1 MLTRP
6 SIPAL
11 IVLALLLALFLS
23 LPFLVQSTYGL
34 KLATRLVIIAL
45 FVLSLDVLMG
55 LAGLV
60 SFGHAAFFG
69 LGAYAV
75 YFVTPASSGANVL
88 VALGAGM
95 ALAGAGALVIG
106 AFAVLTRGF
115 YFIMVTLA
123 AGQMMFSLFHDTDIA
138 KGSDG
143 AYIDIKPALS
153 LFGRDL
159 VDFENRRTFYYICIA
174 LLVVVLV
181 ALFAFARSRF
191 GHLVQALRVN
201 EARLS
206 ALGFNTYLIKLATF
220 VLAGAIAG
228 LAGALFACID
238 GYVTP
243 DLFSWHQSGLAIMM
257 VVLGGAGT
265 LFGPILGALAY
276 VCLEELLKTSS
287 LVGPMI
293 ADHWRLGTGATLIVA
308 VLLSPGGLAGFL
320 GRPRPSRINSADAG
334 EGISETATAPT
345 SRLATNTLGRRFGG
359 LQAVSDVTIAF
370 EPGNVHAIIGPN
382 GAGKTTFINCLTG
395 ALRPTSGQRLLDG
408 VDISAL
414 PAWRVARR
422 GIGRSFQRT
431 NIFPALSVR
440 ENCVLAAQASDPARA
455 QALAANA
462 LRTAGLSART
472 DTIASAMSNG
482 EQRQLEIAMLIAGGS
497 EILVLDEPLA
507 GMGPE
512 ETARVVALL
521 RALRENHTIILIEH
535 DMDAVFAVA
544 DTLTVLVGGR
554 LVAHGDPAQVR
565 RDPTVIDAYLG
576 RTDAEAAA

>member
-6 SIPAL
+6 SVPAL
-11 IVLALLLALFLS
+11 IVLGLLLALFLC
-23 LPFLVQSTYGL
+23 LPFVVQSNYGL
-34 KLATRLVIIAL
+34 KLATRLIIVAL

-55 LAGLV
+55 LGGLV

-69 LGAYAV
+69 VGAYAV
-75 YFVTPASSGANVL
+75 YFVTPASEGASVP

-95 ALAGAGALVIG
+95 ALAGAAALVIG

-123 AGQMMFSLFHDTDIA
+123 SGQMMFSLFHDTDIA

-153 LFGRDL
+153 LLGRDIL
-159 VDFENRRTFYYICIA
+159 DFENRRTFYYVCLA
-174 LLVVVLV
+174 LLVAALV
-181 ALFAFARSRF
+181 ALFAVARSRF
-191 GHLVQALRVN
+191 GHLVQALRIN

-220 VLAGAIAG
+220 VLAGSIAG

-243 DLFSWHQSGLAIMM
+243 DLFGWHQSGLAIMM

-276 VCLEELLKTSS
+276 ICLEELLKTGS
-287 LVGPMI
+287 LVGPLI
-293 ADHWRLGTGATLIVA
+293 ADHWRLGTGATLILA
-308 VLLSPGGLAGFL
+308 VLLSPGGLAAFL
-320 GRPRPSRINSADAG
+320 GRPRVSSRTRTDSQIEPALG
-334 EGISETATAPT
+334 APT
-345 SRLATNTLGRRFGG
+345 MRLATEHLGKQFGG
-359 LQAVSDVTIAF
+359 LRAVADVSITFA
-370 EPGNVHAIIGPN
+370 PGQVHAIIGPN

-395 ALRPTSGQRLLDG
+395 ALRPSTGKRLLNG
-408 VDISAL
+408 NDISPL
-414 PAWRVARR
+414 PSYRVARL
-422 GIGRSFQRT
+422 GVGRSFQRT
-431 NIFPALSVR
+431 NIFAALSVR
-440 ENCVLAAQASDPARA
+440 ENCALAAQARDPAH
-455 QALAANA
+455 ALANA
-462 LRTAGLSART
+462 GHALQAAGLSARA
-472 DTIASAMSNG
+472 DTIASTMSNG

-512 ETARVVALL
+512 ETTRVVALL

-544 DTLTVLVGGR
+544 DTLTVLVGGT

-576 RTDAEAAA
+576 RADAELAA